1 MKELEYLGAARTGR
15 IPERVQY
22 LSDAIV
28 KPLESK
34 YAVDKPSDRIPER
47 VKAVRQKAI
56 EQLETLTEPTPT
68 RDACY
73 RDLDDLYLVTQMFS
87 YPGDYVAENPS
98 IERMA
103 ETLDKFEED
112 ILSNKTATIR
122 GRRRAVVSFGEPI
135 DVTAIPKSKTATA
148 DLAQQLEQN
157 VQSLL
162 DRVAAGNDS
171 LKH

>member
-1 MKELEYLGAARTGR
+1 
-15 IPERVQY
+15 
-22 LSDAIV
+22 
-28 KPLESK
+28 
-34 YAVDKPSDRIPER
+34 
-47 VKAVRQKAI
+47 
-56 EQLETLTEPTPT
+56 
-68 RDACY
+68 
-73 RDLDDLYLVTQMFS
+73 MFS

-148 DLAQQLEQN
+148 DLAQQLEKN
-157 VQSLL
+157 VQALL
-162 DRVAAGNDS
+162 DQV
-171 LKH
+171 K